1 MTQVLMEAQPMNAA
15 NSTES
20 PTAKTENVSMVLLFL
35 LAVGC
40 YLNTLMNGFVYDD
53 EQQILQN
60 PYIKSW
66 HYLPAIFRTTVWSFV
81 GAAGDTNYYRPLM
94 TLTYLFLWK
103 IFGDS
108 PVGYHLFNVLVNA
121 LVVMCVYFAGR
132 ELFKDRWIAL
142 IAATLFAIHPVHTE
156 TVDWIAA
163 VPDLEATLFCLLAFY
178 AYVKGPGSDWRRQA
192 LVVIC
197 FFLALL
203 SKEPALMLAPLVVY
217 YEHFVREG
225 RRETTFAVKVKRYLL
240 VCLTAAGYLLLRIAL
255 LGKLAPVLQRAQVTW
270 PQAIYSGFAL
280 VTN

>member
-1 MTQVLMEAQPMNAA
+1 M
-15 NSTES
+15 
-20 PTAKTENVSMVLLFL
+20 
-35 LAVGC
+35 
-40 YLNTLMNGFVYDD
+40 
-53 EQQILQN
+53 
-60 PYIKSW
+60 
-66 HYLPAIFRTTVWSFV
+66 PAIFRTTVWSFV

-142 IAATLFAIHPVHTE
+142 IAATLFAVHPVHTE
-156 TVDWIAA
+156 TVNWIAA

-178 AYVKGPGSDWRRQA
+178 AHIKGPGSDWKRQA

-203 SKEPALMLAPLVVY
+203 SKEPALMFAPLVVY

-225 RRETTFAVKVKRYLL
+225 RRETTFRRQSEALPAGLPRGRRLP
-240 VCLTAAGYLLLRIAL
+240 AAAHRIAGEIGAGVATRSSHLAASHLFGFRLGHQVRAASL
-255 LGKLAPVLQRAQVTW
+255 LAGKAFGVPCV
-270 PQAIYSGFAL
+270 SCE
-280 VTN
+280 